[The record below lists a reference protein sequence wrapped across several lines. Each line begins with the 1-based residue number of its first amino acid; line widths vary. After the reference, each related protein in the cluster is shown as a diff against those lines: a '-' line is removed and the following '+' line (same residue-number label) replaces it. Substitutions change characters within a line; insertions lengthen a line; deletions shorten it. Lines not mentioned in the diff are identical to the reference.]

1 MAESTPPLTPSRPAL
16 AGSPAS
22 ANPPVSA
29 GSPAPAGPSA
39 PADSNSGMRRPSA
52 EAESHLRRPS
62 AANSRPAQARRTE
75 DMTCDAPTPRILIL
89 SCETK
94 KLSSLSPFQRKEG
107 CDRLGKATRCDKLRD
122 GKLEVE
128 FAEEKDA
135 RRALA
140 ATEFAYTA
148 RDDRGKRL
156 VTLPISV
163 SAHRTK
169 NFSRGIIYC
178 ADLEGVTDE
187 DIAEGLSDY
196 GVVSA
201 RRIKSRRAGTPVA
214 THNVI
219 LTFNQVDTPRDVKVG
234 FVRVRVRP
242 YIPSPM
248 RCFKCLRFGHT
259 KEFCRNKETCGKC
272 AATDHTGAD
281 CTAEDKRC
289 VNCGPNQTPH
299 SAFDKACPAFL
310 KEKEIVSI
318 KFTERVTF
326 REAREKYEA
335 NHPQRS
341 YASVTK
347 EAHPTRSGNGR
358 DCNIQQLISI
368 LQSFGLRLVPGPG
381 ASPELVA
388 STETHPAALSAPLLA
403 ATPVPPPATAPQAT
417 AGTQTSPT
425 HGDGQGDGGWTLVR
439 GRRGSRTIAPRA
451 ESETSPPQSPL
462 APPRPTGPAV
472 TEAQRLEE
480 GRRAREATRARLS
493 TRPPPGE
500 GGAPALAV
508 PVPPGTPPTGRSPP
522 MGPPPPPPPLRR
534 PPPPPPQVAAA
545 KAQPPTVGPKQPV
558 GRDRPVKRSLP
569 FEVSPTEGGS
579 PRARQRVQP
588 HAKGRSSSVD
598 GRLRQERARIQFGEG
613 YDSGSTQ
620 YF

>member
-1 MAESTPPLTPSRPAL
+1 
-16 AGSPAS
+16 
-22 ANPPVSA
+22 
-29 GSPAPAGPSA
+29 
-39 PADSNSGMRRPSA
+39 
-52 EAESHLRRPS
+52 
-62 AANSRPAQARRTE
+62 
-75 DMTCDAPTPRILIL
+75 MTCDAPTPRILII
-89 SCETK
+89 SCATK

-122 GKLEVE
+122 GKIEVE

-135 RRALA
+135 GRALA
-140 ATEFAYTA
+140 ATEFAYTS

-156 VTLPISV
+156 VKLPISV

-169 NFSRGIIYC
+169 NSSRGIIYC
-178 ADLEGVTDE
+178 ADLEDVSDN

-201 RRIKSRRAGTPVA
+201 RRIISRRAGTPVA
-214 THNVI
+214 THNII

-248 RCFKCLRFGHT
+248 RCFKCLKFGHT

-272 AATDHTGAD
+272 AATDHTGTD
-281 CTAEDKRC
+281 CTAEIKKC
-289 VNCGPNQTPH
+289 INCDSNQTPH

-347 EAHPTRSGNGR
+347 EALPTRSGVRR
-358 DCNIQQLISI
+358 DSNIQQLISI
-368 LQSFGLRLVPGPG
+368 LQSFGLRLVPGPI

-388 STETHPAALSAPLLA
+388 STATHPAAPSAPQPA

-480 GRRAREATRARLS
+480 GRRARKATRARLS

-500 GGAPALAV
+500 GGAPALGV
-508 PVPPGTPPTGRSPP
+508 PVPPETPPTGRSPP

-569 FEVSPTEGGS
+569 WEVSPTKGGS
-579 PRARQRVQP
+579 PRARQRIQP

-598 GRLRQERARIQFGEG
+598 GRLRRERARIQFGEG